1 MRSVNIADLKNQLSA
16 YLHRVRAG
24 EELLIRDRNIPIAK
38 ISPLQEDDAEGDE
51 LSLVASGQMTLP
63 KKSFREDRFWAIG
76 SRKAKTPDL
85 RAAIRRAISAE
96 REERNAGLLGHKR
109 HRAHLRS
116 RTSKRRS

>member
-1 MRSVNIADLKNQLSA
+1 MRSVNIAELKNQLSA

-38 ISPLQEDDAEGDE
+38 IIPLQEEDAEGDE

-63 KKSFREDRFWAIG
+63 KKPFREDRFWAIG
-76 SRKAKTPDL
+76 SRTAKTPNL
-85 RAAIRRAISAE
+85 REAIQQAISAE

-109 HRAHLRS
+109 DRAHLRS
-116 RTSKRRS
+116 RTNKRRS